1 MIIQN
6 YWKKRGRKMKI
17 TGIELL
23 QKIKDDEISIY
34 QKATSL
40 DTTYINCTIEF
51 ILKASNIN
59 EIMNLEF
66 EVQTEGK
73 TEENKEIEE
82 LEFKESTYAE
92 EKINKNTEK
101 INELTKTVN
110 KPIKESEE
118 K

>member
-1 MIIQN
+1 
-6 YWKKRGRKMKI
+6 MKI

-82 LEFKESTYAE
+82 YNYYTVISAVDGKFEENVDEEFQKMA
-92 EKINKNTEK
+92 NK
-101 INELTKTVN
+101 INELKRAVN
-110 KPIKESEE
+110 KLNKESEE
-118 K
+118 E